1 MSNNT
6 GLYSSGKHLSTA
18 YLHKNTKKLVFGTLP
33 VKARFLPSLT
43 GNIHKNSQLFF
54 FFFPGNDCNP
64 MKNLVYCSYIFF
76 PRSDSMPFL
85 FSPDSKIMQI
95 ISRFCDIV
103 ILNLLFLVTCL
114 PLFTIGA
121 ASAAMYTVVFRM
133 DTDKEEGLFRT
144 YFRAF
149 RDNFLQGTAIWL
161 LLALFGAASC
171 VNMVQFSQLGGVL
184 GYLLFLIAMLVF
196 LVVVLIFSYVF
207 PLLSQFRNSIKES
220 LKNALL
226 LSVAHLPRSILLAVI
241 NCFPAALLVLNL
253 YAFAKLSY
261 LWMVL
266 YFAAA
271 AYFNSRV
278 LNKVFKPYWE
288 QAEA

>member
-1 MSNNT
+1 
-6 GLYSSGKHLSTA
+6 
-18 YLHKNTKKLVFGTLP
+18 
-33 VKARFLPSLT
+33 
-43 GNIHKNSQLFF
+43 
-54 FFFPGNDCNP
+54 
-64 MKNLVYCSYIFF
+64 
-76 PRSDSMPFL
+76 MPFL

-241 NCFPAALLVLNL
+241 NCFPAALLVLKL

>member
-1 MSNNT
+1 
-6 GLYSSGKHLSTA
+6 
-18 YLHKNTKKLVFGTLP
+18 
-33 VKARFLPSLT
+33 
-43 GNIHKNSQLFF
+43 
-54 FFFPGNDCNP
+54 
-64 MKNLVYCSYIFF
+64 
-76 PRSDSMPFL
+76 MPFL

-220 LKNALL
+220 LKNALP

>member
-1 MSNNT
+1 
-6 GLYSSGKHLSTA
+6 
-18 YLHKNTKKLVFGTLP
+18 
-33 VKARFLPSLT
+33 
-43 GNIHKNSQLFF
+43 
-54 FFFPGNDCNP
+54 
-64 MKNLVYCSYIFF
+64 
-76 PRSDSMPFL
+76 MPFL

-226 LSVAHLPRSILLAVI
+226 LSVAHLPRSILLAGI